1 MRSGRAL
8 RLSQTHYARVLHVAN
23 AFMEKEE
30 KSDHKSEAEEKSAPE
45 GKVVYEAIRQEGES
59 ELERATSALAWSGL
73 AAGLSMGFSM
83 AGKAALKHHLP
94 EADWTP
100 LITNLGYS
108 FGFLIV
114 ILGRQQLYTE
124 NTLTVILPFLMRKKM
139 SVLANIARLWTV
151 VLLTNLLG
159 ALAFAVVM
167 ARTTVV
173 SPGVQE
179 AMRKLGEEAL
189 RHDFATT
196 VLRGIFAGWLIA
208 LMVWLLPFAEQLR
221 VVVIILITYLVG
233 VAEFPH
239 IVAGAVDVFFVAAEG
254 TRGWGE
260 VVSRFIVPVLLG
272 NTIGGVTLVA
282 LLGHLQ
288 FAAEGEAV
296 DV

>member
-1 MRSGRAL
+1 
-8 RLSQTHYARVLHVAN
+8 
-23 AFMEKEE
+23 MEEE
-30 KSDHKSEAEEKSAPE
+30 KSSHKREVEEKTAPE
-45 GKVVYEAIRQEGES
+45 GKVVYEAIRKEGES
-59 ELERATSALAWSGL
+59 ELERVTSALAWSGL

-94 EADWTP
+94 EAEWAP
-100 LITNLGYS
+100 LLTNFGYS

-124 NTLTVILPFLMRKKM
+124 NTLTVILPFLTRKKL
-139 SVLANIARLWTV
+139 SILGNIARLWSV
-151 VLLTNLLG
+151 VLLTNFIG
-159 ALAFAVVM
+159 ALVFAAVM
-167 ARTTVV
+167 ARTTAV
-173 SPGVQE
+173 SPGVRE
-179 AMRKLGEEAL
+179 AMRHLGEDAL

-196 VLRGIFAGWLIA
+196 LLRGIFAGWLIA

-260 VVSRFIVPVLLG
+260 VVGRFVVPVLIG

-288 FAAEGEAV
+288 FAARGEAI

>member
-1 MRSGRAL
+1 
-8 RLSQTHYARVLHVAN
+8 
-23 AFMEKEE
+23 MEKEE
-30 KSDHKSEAEEKSAPE
+30 KSSDKQEAEERSAPE

-59 ELERATSALAWSGL
+59 ELDRPTGALAWSGL

-83 AGKAALKHHLP
+83 VGKAVLKHHLP
-94 EADWTP
+94 EAEWVP
-100 LITNLGYS
+100 LVTNLGYS

-124 NTLTVILPFLMRKKM
+124 NTLTVILPFLMKKKL

-159 ALAFAVVM
+159 ALVFAAVM
-167 ARTTVV
+167 AQTTAV
-173 SPGVQE
+173 SPGVRE
-179 AMRKLGEEAL
+179 AMRHLGEEAIK
-189 RHDFATT
+189 HDLATT
-196 VLRGIFAGWLIA
+196 VLRGVFAGWLIA

-221 VVVIILITYLVG
+221 VVVIVLITYLVG
-233 VAEFPH
+233 ISEFPH

-254 TRGWGE
+254 TRSWGE
-260 VVSRFIVPVLLG
+260 AIGRFILPTLLG
-272 NTIGGVTLVA
+272 NTLGGVTLVA

-288 FAAEGEAV
+288 FAAKGEAV